1 MAVSSLVTLLALIGV
16 WAGVFLGRDTARLSE
31 HLAAA
36 GGGLLSGIALFWLV
50 PEIGQTS
57 GRGAAIF
64 ATLGIAAALT
74 VLDRILTHTGHSARH
89 GVVWPLLAATAI
101 HSVLD
106 GWSIRLLGVQPLDNI
121 AVALGLAL
129 HKIPEGAAV
138 GWVAHR
144 AMGSSRRAFFASGT
158 AELFTLAGAFA
169 EPALNASGSARFGV
183 WWTTGVLSIIAGAFL
198 FLSIHAI
205 APAWKR
211 RDVMAVFLATLL
223 LVGALTYVRAGTI

>member
-1 MAVSSLVTLLALIGV
+1 MAVASLLTLLALVGV
-16 WAGVFLGRDTARLSE
+16 WAGVFLGRDTARVSE

-36 GGGLLSGIALFWLV
+36 GGGLLFGIALFWLV

-57 GRGAAIF
+57 GWVAAVFF
-64 ATLGIAAALT
+64 ASGVAAALT
-74 VLDRILTHTGHSARH
+74 LLDRILTHTGHSARH
-89 GVVWPLLAATAI
+89 GVVWPLLVATAI

-106 GWSIRLLGVQPLDNI
+106 GWSVRLLGFQPLDNM

-138 GWVAHR
+138 GWIAHR
-144 AMGSSRRAFFASGT
+144 AMESPRRAFVASAA

-169 EPALNASGSARFGV
+169 EPTLNATGSSRFGV
-183 WWTTGVLSIIAGAFL
+183 WWTPAVLSVIAGAFF
-198 FLSIHAI
+198 FLSVHAI

-211 RDVMAVFLATLL
+211 GDVMAIFLVTLL
-223 LVGALTYVRAGTI
+223 LVGALTFVRAGTI